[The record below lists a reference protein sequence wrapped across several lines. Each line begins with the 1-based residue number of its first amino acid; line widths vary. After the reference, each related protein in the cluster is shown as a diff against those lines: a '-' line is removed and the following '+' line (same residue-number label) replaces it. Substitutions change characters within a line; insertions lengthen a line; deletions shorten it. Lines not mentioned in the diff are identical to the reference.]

1 MIHIVISHNVEA
13 DISPCLKSLYLQ
25 SFQDFETVLVIG
37 EGASKPGEEALAY
50 APEAHVMEQLGI
62 RWWAES
68 ANQGI
73 EYAMQKGTK
82 FVLLLDSDVILPTDF
97 IENMIYWGRRKPLAV
112 MGGLEIDRQTGR
124 GVYGGEREVGT
135 LGHTQSLIS
144 YLPADEWGGLQPV
157 SIFAGKA
164 IWVPSVV
171 FERVGL
177 FDAQNFPHFMAALD
191 FSRALRNKGF
201 ELYANMDA
209 RLCAYKPSE
218 EVFRRQK
225 SIQNFARHLFNVEG
239 QGNLKYF
246 TKYIVKN
253 YSQVWILLHLA
264 GGYTRRLVGYWIK

>member
-13 DISPCLKSLYLQ
+13 DISPCLKSLHMQ
-25 SFQDFETVLVIG
+25 SFQDFETVLVVG
-37 EGASKPGEEALAY
+37 EGASEPAEETLAY
-50 APEAHVMEQLGI
+50 VPRAKVMQIPGI
-62 RWWAES
+62 RWWAAS
-68 ANQGI
+68 VNVGV
-73 EYAMQKGTK
+73 EYALAKGTK

-112 MGGLEIDRQTGR
+112 MGALEIDRQTGK
-124 GVYGGEREVGT
+124 GVYGGEKEIGT
-135 LGHTQSLIS
+135 LGHSQSVIS

-177 FDAQNFPHFMAALD
+177 FDSENFPHYMAALD

-201 ELYANMDA
+201 ELYVNMDA

-218 EVFRRQK
+218 EVFRRRK
-225 SIQNFARHLFNVEG
+225 SIQNFVKHLFDVEG
-239 QGNLKYF
+239 KGNLKFY

-253 YSQVWILLHLA
+253 YSQAWILLHLA
-264 GGYTRRLVGYWIK
+264 GGYTRRLIGYWIK